1 MSISSLKSYSA
12 LLKTKGIKP
21 SFQRVK
27 IMEFLQNNHIHPSVN
42 DIYFALIKEIPS
54 LSKTTVYNT
63 LNLMKECSLVKILN
77 IDETEAH
84 YDINTHPHGHFM
96 CTKCGEICD
105 IDTKLDEGSCNLL
118 DGYIV
123 EQIEITVFG
132 ICPKCIHRSSS
143 N

>member
-1 MSISSLKSYSA
+1 
-12 LLKTKGIKP
+12 
-21 SFQRVK
+21 
-27 IMEFLQNNHIHPSVN
+27 
-42 DIYFALIKEIPS
+42 
-54 LSKTTVYNT
+54 
-63 LNLMKECSLVKILN
+63 MKECSLVKILN

-123 EQIEITVFG
+123 EHIEFTLFG
-132 ICPKCIHRSSS
+132 ICPKCRHRYSS

>member
-1 MSISSLKSYSA
+1 MRISSLKSYSA

-123 EQIEITVFG
+123 EHIEFTLFG
-132 ICPKCIHRSSS
+132 ICPKCRHRCSS